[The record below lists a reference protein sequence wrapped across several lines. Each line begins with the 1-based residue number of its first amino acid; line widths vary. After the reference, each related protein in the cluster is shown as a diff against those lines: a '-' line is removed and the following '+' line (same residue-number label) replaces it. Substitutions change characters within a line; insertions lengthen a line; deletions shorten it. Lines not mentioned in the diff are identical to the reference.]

1 MSFWL
6 LVVGATGQLGTAV
19 VRKLIAAGRPVRAFV
34 RPGSSAR
41 AVPGAE
47 LALGDLC
54 VSQDID
60 LACRNVEAVIC
71 TANSVLPGPGDR
83 LGDVEHRGYG
93 NLLEACRRHGVAQF
107 VFISAPVTPL
117 DEKVPSIRWKRWNE
131 GRIRESG
138 IPYTIFRAPPFMDS
152 WLAVIGSR
160 LPLRDSENPTLG
172 RPFWFSRAYLRAV
185 GNLMERNGW
194 ALVQGPPER
203 LTSFL
208 AVRDAASFLVN
219 AIGHPSA
226 RNAAFDI
233 GGPQPHS
240 WTDIVGIYSRVLGR
254 PIRPFPVAPALY
266 RAQQLF
272 WKPFS
277 AAASNQ
283 MGLSWLLASCD
294 TVVDMRETAPLFGV
308 SLTSVETFLREKASF
323 GERRGPSLLAG
334 EDVSDPLR
342 RRLQPVDLRP

>member
-1 MSFWL
+1 MI

-19 VRKLIAAGRPVRAFV
+19 VRRLIAAGRAVRAFV

-41 AVPGAE
+41 AVPGVE

-54 VSQDID
+54 VPEDID
-60 LACRNVEAVIC
+60 LACRNAEAVIC
-71 TANSVLPGPGDR
+71 TANSVLPAPGDR

-93 NLLEACRRHGVAQF
+93 NLLEACRRHGVGQF

-117 DEKVPSIRWKRWNE
+117 DTKVPTIRWKRWNE

-138 IPYTIFRAPPFMDS
+138 ISYTIFRASPFMDS
-152 WLAVIGSR
+152 WLAMIGSR

-185 GNLMERNGW
+185 GNLIERNGW

-203 LTSFL
+203 VTSFL
-208 AVRDAASFLVN
+208 AVRDAAAFLVN

-226 RNAAFDI
+226 IDATFDI
-233 GGPQPHS
+233 GGPEPLS
-240 WTDIVGIYSRVLGR
+240 WVDVVEIFSRVLGR
-254 PIRPFPVAPALY
+254 PIRAFPVAPAVY
-266 RAQQLF
+266 RALQLL

-283 MGLSWLLASCD
+283 MGLNWLLASSD
-294 TVVDMRETAPLFGV
+294 SVVDMKEMAPLFGV
-308 SLTSVETFLREKASF
+308 SLTSVETFLREKA
-323 GERRGPSLLAG
+323 GIEEREGSS
-334 EDVSDPLR
+334 VSA
-342 RRLQPVDLRP
+342 